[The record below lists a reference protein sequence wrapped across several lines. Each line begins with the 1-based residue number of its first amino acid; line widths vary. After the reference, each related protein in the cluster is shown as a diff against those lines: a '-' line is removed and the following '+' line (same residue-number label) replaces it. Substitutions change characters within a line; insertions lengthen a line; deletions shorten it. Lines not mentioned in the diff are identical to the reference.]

1 MNATTQQQN
10 QLEWN
15 AERLQEG
22 GEGTGELWGRR
33 HRVPGAPKGEG
44 ERETEEVFEE
54 IGLRFFQL

>member
-1 MNATTQQQN
+1 MNELTHQA
-10 QLEWN
+10 
-15 AERLQEG
+15 RSKEG

-54 IGLRFFQL
+54 IGSRFLQL